1 MVTRVA
7 VMVLRVCAL
16 VAIVLGILFWTGNAD
31 GWRDIHMTAGILL
44 VLSLWTIAIAQVR
57 APGGIWWLLSALVI
71 GIALAAIG
79 MTQENI
85 LLNAQHWIIQ
95 VAHLTLALIAIA
107 LGEMMAGRAAQ
118 RKSA

>member
-57 APGGIWWLLSALVI
+57 APGGVWWLLGALVV
-71 GIALAAIG
+71 GIALATIG
-79 MTQENI
+79 MTQERI

-95 VAHLTLALIAIA
+95 VAHLTLALVAIA
-107 LGEMMAGRAAQ
+107 LGEMIAGRAAQ
-118 RKSA
+118 RKNA